1 MLIKLGLDPLKL
13 RIKILSLQNLNFISN
28 LLLFIVLGGAL
39 VAEQIVFKV
48 DDAIEDNKKAFQIN
62 RILLIVF
69 FALAFILDLLLVIL
83 MRTLKKK
90 WQRTS
95 EKNQLKSGTKL
106 LFIIHFSFSFSCI

>member
-1 MLIKLGLDPLKL
+1 M
-13 RIKILSLQNLNFISN
+13 
-28 LLLFIVLGGAL
+28 

-106 LFIIHFSFSFSCI
+106 LFVIHFNFFSLAVFNQESYESVLQSSLMLNNNR

>member
-1 MLIKLGLDPLKL
+1 
-13 RIKILSLQNLNFISN
+13 
-28 LLLFIVLGGAL
+28 LGGAL

-106 LFIIHFSFSFSCI
+106 LFVIHFNFFL